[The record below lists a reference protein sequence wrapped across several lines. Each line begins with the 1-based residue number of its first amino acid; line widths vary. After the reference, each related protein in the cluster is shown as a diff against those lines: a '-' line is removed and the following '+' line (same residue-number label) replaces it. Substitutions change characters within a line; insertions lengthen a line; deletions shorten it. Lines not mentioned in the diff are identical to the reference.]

1 MTRSPVKSDN
11 RTVASWC
18 LYDWANSAFATTIL
32 AAVLPIYFVS
42 IVPEGGVDITV
53 LGFTFHTF
61 ATPLWSYGIT
71 IAMVIV
77 ALSAPILGAI
87 ADSTR
92 AKRQFLIGFTYL
104 GALFTAL
111 LVTIGYGDYLRA
123 LLFFI
128 IALIGFAGGHVF
140 YDAFLPEIAPEGERE
155 FVSGK
160 GFAYGYLGGGL
171 LLVINLLMIE
181 QPAWFGI
188 SDKAWGARLSF
199 LTVGIW
205 WGVFAIPTFL
215 YVRDQGPGRKVQ
227 PHAIQQG
234 IKTIA
239 ATMRRMRQFK
249 ELAKFLVSFLIYN
262 DGIQTVIVMAAIFG
276 KEELG
281 FSVFTLIGCLLMVQ
295 IIGFPSSLF
304 MGRLA
309 QRIGEK
315 QTIYI
320 CLAVYCGIVVYG
332 YFITKPMEFWVLGA
346 LVGLVQ
352 GGSQAISRSLY
363 SSLLPVRH
371 EAEFFGFFAIASRF
385 ASIFGPLVFGVVANV
400 TGSARNS
407 ILALIAFFI
416 VGLIILMTVDV
427 EEGKRAA
434 KRVVIE

>member
-1 MTRSPVKSDN
+1 M
-11 RTVASWC
+11 
-18 LYDWANSAFATTIL
+18 YDWANSAFATTIL

-42 IVPEGGVDITV
+42 IVPKGGVNITV
-53 LGFTFHTF
+53 FGLSFHTF

-77 ALSAPILGAI
+77 AISAPILGAI
-87 ADSTR
+87 ADSSR
-92 AKRQFLIGFTYL
+92 SKRQFLIWFTYL
-104 GALFTAL
+104 GAFFTAL

-128 IALIGFAGGHVF
+128 IANIGFAAGNVF
-140 YDAFLPEIAPEGERE
+140 YDAFLPEIAPEGERDY
-155 FVSGK
+155 VSGK

-171 LLVINLLMIE
+171 LLVINLLMI
-181 QPAWFGI
+181 QHPGWFGI
-188 SDKAWGARLSF
+188 PDAAWGARLSF

-215 YVRDQGPGRKVQ
+215 YVRDQGQGRKH
-227 PHAIQQG
+227 PHYIRRG
-234 IKTIA
+234 FNTIA
-239 ATMRRMRQFK
+239 TTMQKMRRFK
-249 ELAKFLVSFLIYN
+249 DLLKFLVSFLIYN

-295 IIGFPSSLF
+295 VIGFPSSLF

-320 CLAVYCGIVVYG
+320 CLAVYCGIVIYG
-332 YFITKPMEFWVLGA
+332 YFITTPMEFWVLGA

-363 SSLLPVRH
+363 SSLLPLGH
-371 EAEFFGFFAIASRF
+371 EAEFFGFFAIANRF

-400 TGSARNS
+400 TGSVRNS
-407 ILALIAFFI
+407 ILALITFFI
-416 VGLIILMTVDV
+416 VGFIILMTVDV
-427 EEGKRAA
+427 EQGKKSA
-434 KRVVIE
+434 KKILIK

>member
-1 MTRSPVKSDN
+1 MRKQPMKSDE
-11 RTVASWC
+11 RTIFSWC

-42 IVPEGGVDITV
+42 IVPKGGVDITL

-71 IAMVIV
+71 LAMVIV
-77 ALSAPILGAI
+77 AISAPILGAI
-87 ADSTR
+87 ADSSR

-111 LVTIGYGDYLRA
+111 LVTVGYGDYLIA
-123 LLFFI
+123 LIFFI

-155 FVSGK
+155 YVSGK

-171 LLVINLLMIE
+171 LLVINFLMI
-181 QPAWFGI
+181 QYHSWFGI
-188 SDKAWGARLSF
+188 PDAAWGARLSF
-199 LTVGIW
+199 LSVGIW

-215 YVRDQGPGRKVQ
+215 FVHDQGQRRRTH
-227 PHAIQQG
+227 PHYIHQG
-234 IKTIA
+234 FNALTT
-239 ATMRRMRQFK
+239 TMRRMRRFK

-309 QRIGEK
+309 QWIGEK

-320 CLAVYCGIVVYG
+320 CLLVYCAIVIYG
-332 YFITKPMEFWVLGA
+332 YFITTPVEFWVLGA

-363 SSLLPVRH
+363 SSLLPLGH
-371 EAEFFGFFAIASRF
+371 EAEFFGFFAIANRF
-385 ASIFGPLVFGVVANV
+385 ASIFGPLVFGVVANI
-400 TGSARNS
+400 TGSVRNS

-416 VGLIILMTVDV
+416 VGFLILMTVDV
-427 EEGKRAA
+427 EQGKKIA
-434 KRVVIE
+434 KKVLIE